1 MYCTYLAQLSICG
14 NGNPVDKKEK
24 NEPADA
30 DLFRRA
36 LQNVVP
42 LKEAARTVPRTT
54 SGKASAVPGQNA
66 GRRALG
72 DSGAQF
78 EHSAPSGAYP
88 PASFCRAG
96 IQKRFLQKLRRG
108 HYPPEDQIDLHTMDS
123 TACRRAVKRF
133 LARAIDRR
141 MRCVRIIHGKGLHSE
156 GPPRLQIATRQ
167 LLQQHARVLAYAP
180 CKPAQGG
187 DGATDVLLKQA

>member
-1 MYCTYLAQLSICG
+1 M
-14 NGNPVDKKEK
+14 DKKTTGD
-24 NEPADA
+24 PADA
-30 DLFRRA
+30 DLFRRT
-36 LQNVVP
+36 LQDVVP
-42 LKEAARTVPRTT
+42 LKKAARTVPATAP
-54 SGKASAVPGQNA
+54 GKASAAPGRNT
-66 GRRALG
+66 GRRARG

-78 EHSAPSGAYP
+78 EHGAPSGGYP
-88 PASFCRAG
+88 PAAFCRAG

-108 HYPPEDQIDLHTMDS
+108 HYPPADQLDLHTMDS
-123 TACRRAVKRF
+123 TACRRALTRF

-167 LLQQHARVLAYAP
+167 LLRQHAQVLAYAP

-187 DGATDVLLKQA
+187 DGATDVLLKQL

>member
-1 MYCTYLAQLSICG
+1 
-14 NGNPVDKKEK
+14 VDKKAK
-24 NEPADA
+24 SEPADA

-36 LQNVVP
+36 LQDVVP
-42 LKEAARTVPRTT
+42 LKKVARTVPGTT
-54 SGKASAVPGQNA
+54 SGRASAVPGQNT
-66 GRRALG
+66 GSRTRG
-72 DSGAQF
+72 GSGPRSGQ
-78 EHSAPSGAYP
+78 SAPGGQCP

-108 HYPPEDQIDLHTMDS
+108 HYPPEDQLDLHTMDS
-123 TACRRAVKRF
+123 AACRQAVTGF

-156 GPPRLQIATRQ
+156 GPPRLQITTRQ
-167 LLQQHARVLAYAP
+167 LLRHNARVLAYAP

-187 DGATDVLLKQA
+187 DGATDILLKQA

>member
-1 MYCTYLAQLSICG
+1 
-14 NGNPVDKKEK
+14 VDKKAKGESV
-24 NEPADA
+24 NA

-36 LQNVVP
+36 LQDVVP
-42 LKEAARTVPRTT
+42 LKKAARTVPGTT
-54 SGKASAVPGQNA
+54 SGGASPAPGQNMGSDA
-66 GRRALG
+66 RG
-72 DSGAQF
+72 SGARSGQP
-78 EHSAPSGAYP
+78 APSGRHP

-108 HYPPEDQIDLHTMDS
+108 HYPPEDQLDLHTMDS
-123 TACRRAVKRF
+123 AACRRAVTGF

-156 GPPRLQIATRQ
+156 GPPRLQTETRQ
-167 LLQQHARVLAYAP
+167 LLQDNARVLAYTP

-187 DGATDVLLKQA
+187 DGATDVLLKQV